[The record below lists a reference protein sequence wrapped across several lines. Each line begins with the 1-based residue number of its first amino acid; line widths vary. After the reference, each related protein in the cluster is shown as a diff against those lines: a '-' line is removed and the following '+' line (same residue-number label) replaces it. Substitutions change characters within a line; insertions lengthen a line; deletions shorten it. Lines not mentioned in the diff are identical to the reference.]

1 VLFQANLPVTL
12 CSLPVPS
19 QIDLKGLERGI
30 DLEHY
35 PNPFDGFIEISG
47 TFFNSEGSV
56 SDAKE

>member
-1 VLFQANLPVTL
+1 LPVTL

-35 PNPFDGFIEISG
+35 PNPVDGFIEISR
-47 TFFNSEGSV
+47 TFFNFEGSV